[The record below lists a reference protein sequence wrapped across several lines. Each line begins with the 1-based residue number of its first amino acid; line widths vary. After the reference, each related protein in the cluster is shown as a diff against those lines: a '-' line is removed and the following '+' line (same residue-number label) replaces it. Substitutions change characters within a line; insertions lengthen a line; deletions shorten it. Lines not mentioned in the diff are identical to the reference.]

1 MNAQF
6 DTPLDLKN
14 GWRTVVA
21 GGPCVWED
29 DDESAVIEN
38 VRIQTPPGEVA
49 LSVLSVTV
57 TPDDDRWSLDVTSS
71 GKKLTPGKADAYA
84 HVTVTK
90 KNGAHDHPPCYNDVQ
105 LRP

>member
-1 MNAQF
+1 
-6 DTPLDLKN
+6 
-14 GWRTVVA
+14 
-21 GGPCVWED
+21 
-29 DDESAVIEN
+29 
-38 VRIQTPPGEVA
+38 
-49 LSVLSVTV
+49 VTV
-57 TPDDDRWSLDVTSS
+57 TPADDRWSLDVTSS